1 MVDSA
6 LRGEDLSSVMLEE
19 WDGYLCLLCGGRL
32 FLADSR
38 GRYGTGDAYE
48 YEWFLWTG
56 IGARQDGAFSP
67 ACYIKEYRG
76 RAVYRHGP
84 GRGVPFFRHERRR
97 LQIESVWETRMETAG
112 DTASRKTAHRR
123 GAAVLLKTIPNSR
136 VDISVSTDRVGSRP
150 LVSVNMGGLDFA
162 GLDFGALSFSTDSDN
177 VVAIPLRE
185 KYWKTLKLRCPPRA
199 GSGWAVSATGRV
211 L

>member
-1 MVDSA
+1 
-6 LRGEDLSSVMLEE
+6 MLEE
-19 WDGYLCLLCGGRL
+19 WDGYLLPLCGGRL

-67 ACYIKEYRG
+67 ACYIKEYG
-76 RAVYRHGP
+76 ACYRHGP

-97 LQIESVWETRMETAG
+97 SGEIESVWETRMETAG

-150 LVSVNMGGLDFA
+150 LVSVNMGGLDFCRPGLRRAELFDGQRQRGRHPAA
-162 GLDFGALSFSTDSDN
+162 GEVLENAQAAP
-177 VVAIPLRE
+177 VLRA
-185 KYWKTLKLRCPPRA
+185 RVRAGRPRA
-199 GSGWAVSATGRV
+199 SIKPYVVGRLIYGV
-211 L
+211 YPPC